1 MNTVPMSPAR
11 ATPHARPRAAAR
23 QFFFAP
29 IVLRRY
35 NERTAQRFQVGAASH
50 KVAGLAAGLR
60 SHAAASIVVS
70 SPIVTASTGPKR
82 FGGFVCRDAR
92 LACAYLPAIS
102 VRGLNRVFAA
112 CAYLRFAIRHIRPGD
127 GVVLYNYFPE
137 YVPVAAYLRWRLG
150 RDKVVMDLEDG
161 PRADE
166 RTLRGVVNR
175 WSLRVLSRVCS
186 PRAIVVSRQLADVMQ
201 IDDACVVNGVSPDA
215 VTQRARFG
223 DPVTFLYGGS
233 IETGTGLDLFC
244 GALRELA
251 RTRPDL
257 AGKVRFVVTGFGG
270 GASLAALA
278 DDLARSGFAL
288 DLRQDVG
295 PDDYRTILSEADVGL
310 SLKMPAS
317 ALNATTFP
325 SKVIELASLGLLVLT
340 TDISD
345 ISLLFDDT
353 SAAILR
359 TADAAALAA
368 LIAQIAARPE
378 LYARIAQ
385 AGQRRI
391 VERCSRHAV
400 GARLVAFLGGAPDSF
415 PSSSSS
421 PSSP

>member
-1 MNTVPMSPAR
+1 MSTLPLSPPLLR
-11 ATPHARPRAAAR
+11 RRTAAR

-50 KVAGLAAGLR
+50 KVAGLAAGVR
-60 SHAAASIVVS
+60 SQAHASIVVS
-70 SPIVTASTGPKR
+70 SPIVTASNGPKLFR
-82 FGGFVCRDAR
+82 GFICRDER

-112 CAYLRFAIRHIRPGD
+112 LAYLMFALRHVRPGD

-137 YVPVAAYLRWRLG
+137 YVLVAAFLRWRLG

-166 RTLRGVVNR
+166 RNLRGVMNR
-175 WSLRVLSRVCS
+175 LSLRLLSRICS
-186 PRAIVVSRQLADVMQ
+186 PRAIVVSRQLADVMG
-201 IDDACVVNGVSPDA
+201 IGNACVVNGVSPDSMQ
-215 VTQRARFG
+215 QRGAFG
-223 DPVTFLYGGS
+223 RPVTFLYGGS

-244 GALRELA
+244 AALRELA
-251 RTRPDL
+251 QTRPGL
-257 AGKVRFVVTGFGG
+257 AGEVRFVVTGFGG
-270 GASLAALA
+270 GEQLHALSAELAQW
-278 DDLARSGFAL
+278 GFAL
-288 DLRQDVG
+288 DVRQDIG
-295 PDDYRTILSEADVGL
+295 PDEYRHILKSADVGL

-325 SKVIELASLGLLVLT
+325 SKVIELASLGLLVVT

-359 TADAAALAA
+359 SADARSLAS
-368 LIAQIAARPE
+368 LIAHIAGAPEHYAQIAE
-378 LYARIAQ
+378 
-385 AGQRRI
+385 AGQHRI
-391 VERCSRHAV
+391 VERCSRRAV
-400 GARLVAFLGGAPDSF
+400 GARLVEFLGVDTARY
-415 PSSSSS
+415 PS
-421 PSSP
+421 